1 MGILNMLPSNH
12 PHNFWQE
19 YFGFPILAKHV
30 PFKRISYFKYELIQ
44 TSEIIINCLKL
55 NSSQKGFIWKLF
67 YTSKTQTVKTIGC
80 FLKYASNKGNI
91 FISSETIEVDLNS
104 KKRNGETSA
113 DSESGGDGE
122 GLII

>member
-1 MGILNMLPSNH
+1 M
-12 PHNFWQE
+12 
-19 YFGFPILAKHV
+19 
-30 PFKRISYFKYELIQ
+30 
-44 TSEIIINCLKL
+44 
-55 NSSQKGFIWKLF
+55 
-67 YTSKTQTVKTIGC
+67 
-80 FLKYASNKGNI
+80 FLKNASNKGNI